1 MIKLWRKLMLPIIDA
16 VDAKVFLEIGAEFG
30 TSTNALLNH
39 VIQQGG
45 HLHCIDPYP
54 AFDADALQHQ
64 HAANL
69 TFYRDLSLN
78 VLAGLP
84 RFDVALVDGDHN
96 WYTVY
101 HELQAI
107 ERLHGDDP
115 LAQPLIFV
123 HDIGWP
129 YGRRDLY
136 YAPETIP
143 AEHRQP
149 YARQGMLPNKPGLVE
164 EGGMNRELCNAV
176 QEGGPHNGVLTAV
189 EDYMADS
196 ALAFH
201 FVNLPLFYGLGI
213 LVTKARL
220 ESSERLQDAF
230 AAIALDPGA
239 EDLLRLNEHLRCVD
253 GIYLQAV
260 SRQLDAARERI
271 AELEKQLAG
280 QTGRCNN
287 ET

>member
-1 MIKLWRKLMLPIIDA
+1 MLPIIEA

-39 VIQQGG
+39 VVQQGG

-78 VLAGLP
+78 VLDGLP

-101 HELQAI
+101 HELRAI
-107 ERLHGDDP
+107 EKLHGADP
-115 LAQPLIFV
+115 LEQPLIFV

-143 AEHRQP
+143 AEYRHP

-164 EGGMNRELCNAV
+164 EGGMNLELCNAV
-176 QEGGPHNGVLTAV
+176 KEGGARNGVLTAV

-196 ALAFH
+196 ALDFH

-213 LVTKARL
+213 LVTQARL
-220 ESSERLQDAF
+220 QSSDRLQGAF
-230 AAIALDPGA
+230 ATIALDPGA
-239 EDLLRLNEHLRCVD
+239 ENLLRLNEHLRCVD

-260 SRQLDAARERI
+260 SRQLQAAQERI
-271 AELEKQLAG
+271 AELESRLAG
-280 QTGRCNN
+280 QTGRCNSEN
-287 ET
+287 

>member
-1 MIKLWRKLMLPIIDA
+1 MLPIIEA
-16 VDAKVFLEIGAEFG
+16 ADAKVFLEIGAEFG

-39 VIQQGG
+39 VIEQGG

-54 AFDADALQHQ
+54 AFDADALQRR

-78 VLAGLP
+78 VLEGLP

-101 HELQAI
+101 HELKAI
-107 ERLHGDDP
+107 EKLHGNDP
-115 LAQPLIFV
+115 LQQPLIFA

-143 AEHRQP
+143 AEYRQP
-149 YARQGMLPNKPGLVE
+149 YARQGMLPNKPGLVA
-164 EGGMNRELCNAV
+164 EGGMNRELCNAL
-176 QEGGPHNGVLTAV
+176 QEGGARNGVLTGV
-189 EDYMADS
+189 EDYIADS
-196 ALAFH
+196 TLAFH
-201 FVNLPLFYGLGI
+201 FVKLPLFYGLGI
-213 LVTKARL
+213 LVTKERL
-220 ESSERLQDAF
+220 QSSERLQDAF

-239 EDLLRLNEHLRCVD
+239 EELLRLNEHLRCVD

-260 SRQLDAARERI
+260 SRQLQSAQERI

-280 QTGRCNN
+280 RAGGCSS
-287 ET
+287 ES